1 MKRIKHIVRGKPPTP
16 PSSSTGGAGGLPPA
30 QVPSI
35 LLSKSIP
42 LYYTF
47 KIENVVDRLYI
58 FPGLDET
65 QADLVITK
73 ADVLAMHIHNTY
85 STPIE
90 CLRIIFLLSV
100 MYFLKLEDDEVDDV
114 NLHFITLISRPVLYQ
129 LEYSFIQFLWTIL

>member
-1 MKRIKHIVRGKPPTP
+1 MESRHSQKHRNRKMKHVDAGGKPP
-16 PSSSTGGAGGLPPA
+16 A
-30 QVPSI
+30 I

-47 KIENVVDRLYI
+47 DIDDVTNRLYL
-58 FPGLDET
+58 FPGVAET
-65 QADLVITK
+65 QADQVIVK

-100 MYFLKLEDDEVDDV
+100 MYFLKMEDDEVGDV